1 MAITISG
8 QNNNDK
14 ILASDGVLDQISG
27 FNVVGVMTATTFNV
41 TTKHTANHIDVG
53 SSIQLGNAGII
64 TATTL
69 IGNVTGNVNSTSHLL
84 LQISGSEKFRVG
96 NGGQLGIGGANYG
109 TSGQVLT
116 SGGSGSAAT
125 WSTINGTTINNN
137 AANKVI
143 MGSNTANTLEAVA
156 KSTLFG
162 NLSHGQNFL
171 DDNNLIFGDASDMI
185 LIHQASGAKSRIRNT
200 NDSGSLD
207 IESTLT
213 RFTNKDGSSEK
224 LRITSDGNIGINDT
238 APPNFTGYKSLSI
251 HGSTGGALVFGD
263 DGTDEWEIYGG
274 DGVIKIYDRANTQ
287 ERIRISDD
295 GAIGLG
301 GANYGTSGQVLT
313 SGGSGSA
320 ATWTTPLNLNNATD
334 NRVITSAGGATLNG
348 ESTLTYAE
356 PTLEITTTNSS
367 YGALKLDGN
376 SGGLIEFKDNGTR
389 KWELYGAN
397 NFSFYDRAN
406 TKYGLILKPAGDVEI
421 PDGNLVI
428 GTAGHGIDFSATA
441 DGGTGTP
448 SELLDDYEEGYF
460 APTIENLTSGY
471 ASGTFYNRQCRYT
484 KVGNMVT
491 VWGHIQF
498 WGNAATSGSDGT
510 EFSILGFPFEVD
522 GVGYRGTCGG
532 SVVAQSWKYQG
543 SGWNNYNVD
552 SSNVQCGI
560 NGNEQIRFFV
570 FKHDS
575 ITGTVTQK
583 SINGYSP
590 NIEWCFTVR
599 VTTYK

>member
-8 QNNNDK
+8 ANNVDK
-14 ILASDGVLDQISG
+14 ILATDGVLDSISG

-125 WSTINGTTINNN
+125 W
-137 AANKVI
+137 
-143 MGSNTANTLEAVA
+143 
-156 KSTLFG
+156 
-162 NLSHGQNFL
+162 
-171 DDNNLIFGDASDMI
+171 
-185 LIHQASGAKSRIRNT
+185 
-200 NDSGSLD
+200 
-207 IESTLT
+207 
-213 RFTNKDGSSEK
+213 
-224 LRITSDGNIGINDT
+224 
-238 APPNFTGYKSLSI
+238 
-251 HGSTGGALVFGD
+251 
-263 DGTDEWEIYGG
+263 
-274 DGVIKIYDRANTQ
+274 
-287 ERIRISDD
+287 
-295 GAIGLG
+295 
-301 GANYGTSGQVLT
+301 
-313 SGGSGSA
+313 
-320 ATWTTPLNLNNATD
+320 TTPLNLNNATD

-356 PTLEITTTNSS
+356 PTLEIATTNSS

-389 KWELYGAN
+389 KWELYGAS

-498 WGNAATSGSDGT
+498 WGQGATSGSDGT
-510 EFSILGFPFEVD
+510 EFSILGFPFEID

-532 SVVAQSWKYQG
+532 PVVAQSWKYQG

>member
-171 DDNNLIFGDASDMI
+171 DDNNLIFGDGSDMI
-185 LIHQASGAKSRIRNT
+185 LLHQASGAKSRIRNT

-313 SGGSGSA
+313 LS
-320 ATWTTPLNLNNATD
+320 
-334 NRVITSAGGATLNG
+334 
-348 ESTLTYAE
+348 
-356 PTLEITTTNSS
+356 
-367 YGALKLDGN
+367 
-376 SGGLIEFKDNGTR
+376 LI
-389 KWELYGAN
+389 
-397 NFSFYDRAN
+397 
-406 TKYGLILKPAGDVEI
+406 
-421 PDGNLVI
+421 
-428 GTAGHGIDFSATA
+428 
-441 DGGTGTP
+441 
-448 SELLDDYEEGYF
+448 
-460 APTIENLTSGY
+460 
-471 ASGTFYNRQCRYT
+471 
-484 KVGNMVT
+484 
-491 VWGHIQF
+491 HI
-498 WGNAATSGSDGT
+498 
-510 EFSILGFPFEVD
+510 
-522 GVGYRGTCGG
+522 
-532 SVVAQSWKYQG
+532 
-543 SGWNNYNVD
+543 
-552 SSNVQCGI
+552 
-560 NGNEQIRFFV
+560 
-570 FKHDS
+570 
-575 ITGTVTQK
+575 
-583 SINGYSP
+583 
-590 NIEWCFTVR
+590 
-599 VTTYK
+599 